1 MSRKIYLSNT
11 LLPSAQDIFWKAAL
25 RRKPESEEI
34 ETVNAAGRITAEPV
48 FARLSSPHYHA
59 AAMDGVAVRA
69 VDTFGAAQTSPLKLR
84 LEENAFYIDTGG
96 MLPHGCDAVIM
107 IEDVFFPDKENSLEI
122 EIREPATPWQ
132 HVRSIGEDIVATE
145 MILPSHHQIRSFDL
159 GALLSGG
166 VFELKV
172 FKKPRVALIPT
183 GSELIDPKGLPRP
196 GKILESNSFTFAAAV
211 RDWGAQ
217 TNRFPI
223 IKDDPKEL
231 EKTLLK
237 AAAENDLVLISAGSS
252 AGRKDYTVSVLDKLG
267 EVLVHGVAIKP
278 GKPVILAMMGSVPV
292 VGLPGYPVA
301 AYMALELF
309 VMPLLYYWCKQTP
322 PQRHHIEAYSSR
334 RIISSL
340 KEEEFLRLKIGKVN
354 DKFVA
359 TPLPRGAGVTMSL
372 VRADGVASISQD
384 KEGVEAGEAVSIE
397 LWRPAKEIENTIVC
411 LGSHDLSLDILNDYL
426 QKQGRGYTLSSA
438 HIGSMGGIIA
448 IKRGET
454 HLAGLH
460 LLDPD
465 SGLYNI
471 PYIQRYLPE
480 IEIFLIHLAKRE
492 LGLMVAPGN
501 PLNITE
507 IEDLCRS
514 DVVFVNRQKGAGTRI
529 YLDFVLKEKGIEP
542 AGIKG
547 YEREEF
553 NHLSVA
559 ASVDAGGADA
569 GLGIRAAAKALH
581 VDFVPLAQESY
592 DLAIPSFFY
601 DSDSC
606 RALLEVIGSA
616 FFRKAMEKMGGYDLQ
631 RSGELV
637 WHSRS

>member
-1 MSRKIYLSNT
+1 MLISR
-11 LLPSAQDIFWKAAL
+11 F
-25 RRKPESEEI
+25 
-34 ETVNAAGRITAEPV
+34 
-48 FARLSSPHYHA
+48 
-59 AAMDGVAVRA
+59 
-69 VDTFGAAQTSPLKLR
+69 
-84 LEENAFYIDTGG
+84 
-96 MLPHGCDAVIM
+96 
-107 IEDVFFPDKENSLEI
+107 
-122 EIREPATPWQ
+122 
-132 HVRSIGEDIVATE
+132 
-145 MILPSHHQIRSFDL
+145 
-159 GALLSGG
+159 LSGPQG
-166 VFELKV
+166 
-172 FKKPRVALIPT
+172 
-183 GSELIDPKGLPRP
+183 
-196 GKILESNSFTFAAAV
+196 
-211 RDWGAQ
+211 
-217 TNRFPI
+217 
-223 IKDDPKEL
+223 
-231 EKTLLK
+231 
-237 AAAENDLVLISAGSS
+237 
-252 AGRKDYTVSVLDKLG
+252 YTVSVLDKLG

-372 VRADGVASISQD
+372 VRADGVTSISQD

-637 WHSRS
+637 WHSCS